1 MDCRATG
8 QKGLRYGDFKGKVRG
23 KKMTDREA
31 AEQFDIYDLP
41 HGFVEDPFPTYAA
54 LREHAPLKRF
64 ADGSV
69 LITRWADLDRIY
81 RDTSVFSSDKQVEF
95 TPKFGPGSMLYEHH
109 TTSLIF
115 NDPPLHT
122 RVRKIMVG
130 AMTPRAVAAME
141 PGLIALTDRLLDAME
156 AKRNA
161 DLIADFASAIP
172 VEVIGN
178 LFDMPQEERG
188 PLRQWSLDILG
199 ALEPV
204 MADGVEDSGNRA
216 VADFKSYLAD
226 LVARR
231 RAKPGDPETD
241 VLTRLMQGEGGEHL
255 TETELLQNCIF
266 ILNAGHETTTNL
278 IGNALAALINWPL
291 ERARLTGDPSRL
303 DNTAVDELLRFDSP
317 VQLGNRITTDEVEV
331 GGMSLGRGTRIH
343 LCLGAANRDPEHFP
357 DPDRLDCTRRPNK
370 HMAFA
375 GGQHFCVG
383 ATLARMEGRVALSR
397 FLERFPDYQLVDG
410 AERNGR
416 VRFRGYN
423 KLPACLTT

>member
-1 MDCRATG
+1 MTTPEIAA
-8 QKGLRYGDFKGKVRG
+8 DFNLY
-23 KKMTDREA
+23 A
-31 AEQFDIYDLP
+31 LP
-41 HGFVEDPFPTYAA
+41 EGFVEDPYPVYAA
-54 LREHAPLKRF
+54 LRDHAPLKRF
-64 ADGSV
+64 EDGSV
-69 LITRWADLDRIY
+69 MISRWADMDRVY
-81 RDTSVFSSDKQVEF
+81 RDTTVFSSDKQVEF
-95 TPKFGPGSMLYEHH
+95 TPKFGADSWLYEHH

-141 PGLIALTDRLLDAME
+141 PALISLTDRLLDDMA
-156 AKRNA
+156 AKGEV

-178 LFDMPQEERG
+178 LFDMPHDERG
-188 PLRQWSLDILG
+188 PLRQWSLDILS

-204 MADGVEDSGNRA
+204 LSADDHDTGNAA
-216 VADFKSYLAD
+216 VRDFKAYLAD

-231 RAKPGDPETD
+231 RKAPGDPETD
-241 VLTRLMQGEGGEHL
+241 VLTRLMAGEGGEHL

-278 IGNALAALINWPL
+278 IGNALAALPDWPV
-291 ERARLTGDPSRL
+291 ERAWLTEDPARL
-303 DNTAVDELLRFDSP
+303 DNTCVDEFLRYESP
-317 VQLGNRITTDEVEV
+317 VQLGNRIMTEEAEIA
-331 GGMSLGRGTRIH
+331 GARLPAGTRVH
-343 LCLGAANRDPEHFP
+343 LCIGGSNRDGRQFEQA
-357 DPDRLDCTRRPNK
+357 DRLIPTRKPNK

-375 GGQHFCVG
+375 GGPHFCVG
-383 ATLARMEGRVALSR
+383 FTLARMEGRVALSR
-397 FLERFPDYQLVDG
+397 FLERFPGYKLLNG

-423 KLPACLTT
+423 RLPARLG